1 MLLLWIW
8 YFHDQF
14 WTQGLVAVWE
24 PLNHIDSAAVFKQ
37 ESLNSR
43 CHCTATSVAM
53 GTCHS
58 QIQWWDSH
66 GVLGIFR
73 QLVIILLHLLPWPR
87 PCKGC
92 HSNRSVHWESVF
104 RKLLHKSPVSYLI
117 CPLISSQEIFTC
129 YHCFA
134 AQCII
139 ISMQSHV
146 RLLIPIVRFDMC
158 YMT

>member
-8 YFHDQF
+8 YFHDQL
-14 WTQGLVAVWE
+14 WTQGLVALWE
-24 PLNHIDSAAVFKQ
+24 PLNHTDSAAVFKQ

-73 QLVIILLHLLPWPR
+73 QFVIILLHLLPWPR

-104 RKLLHKSPVSYLI
+104 KKHFTYNHHGIIMLCSTMYHHFHAVTCKVANPY
-117 CPLISSQEIFTC
+117 SQIWYVLYDFN
-129 YHCFA
+129 
-134 AQCII
+134 
-139 ISMQSHV
+139 
-146 RLLIPIVRFDMC
+146 LP
-158 YMT
+158 